1 MTISLVVLLVPIA
14 VFVALYRL
22 RGGEDVVVV
31 DPTPAIVQ
39 AQAAAVFPVAAPTG
53 LTDAWRP
60 VSAVFK
66 REAGGAS
73 LRLGYITPDGG
84 AVQLIESNDAVEGL
98 LIRELGD
105 RTRPT
110 GTVTVAG
117 HGWNS
122 YEVRG
127 DERALVWTRPDR
139 TLIVIGRAPAAELET
154 LAAAV
159 S

>member
-1 MTISLVVLLVPIA
+1 MTISLIVLLVPVA

-84 AVQLIESNDAVEGL
+84 AVQLIESTRPLRTCSSANWATGHGQPVRSPSRARG
-98 LIRELGD
+98 GT
-105 RTRPT
+105 RTRFG
-110 GTVTVAG
+110 GTNG
-117 HGWNS
+117 RSCGP
-122 YEVRG
+122 G
-127 DERALVWTRPDR
+127 R
-139 TLIVIGRAPAAELET
+139 TAR
-154 LAAAV
+154 
-159 S
+159 